1 MSLSLKEQKE
11 ADKLARQNNVTPR
24 KNKKEPMVD
33 NAQTNPET
41 NNTTNTEPANTTP
54 NVETTAANQT
64 PAGSNSEPVTAK
76 TTGNY
81 KAFAGKVIN
90 RSYSTPVI
98 DPSLTGVEI
107 PEANYGAPK
116 VESAMSAAD
125 ELKKNMNANPNQTPL
140 HQQMQQQ
147 TGFNALPTA
156 EQNAAA
162 SLTADLI
169 LEGYDLAHI
178 AARNFT
184 KMPKEKLEEMHRE
197 NKINI
202 GVLMIAPTAENP
214 EGGTLLDVVEQ
225 INDTVEKTIV
235 VSEEFKTKVRPPLE
249 RLCAKYGL
257 GTGDAVYVAGLFI
270 KDAGQKAMV
279 CFGIKK
285 SINQLIAHQSKQYID
300 IYNEAQKMVQ
310 LENEKKEAMLRA
322 ETAKQNAEAD
332 ALERSLQKKR
342 AADEY
347 AAEKANK
354 KNKPDLT
361 DKSKKPTKSAMAG
374 SEESTV
380 N

>member
-1 MSLSLKEQKE
+1 MSLSAKEL
-11 ADKLARQNNVTPR
+11 DKLERKNNVTPR

-33 NAQTNPET
+33 NVQTNTET
-41 NNTTNTEPANTTP
+41 NNTTTNTNPATTTP
-54 NVETTAANQT
+54 NVETTATTHQT
-64 PAGSNSEPVTAK
+64 PAGSNSEPITAK
-76 TTGNY
+76 TNNGFNPY
-81 KAFAGKVIN
+81 KGKVIN

-107 PEANYGAPK
+107 PEANYGPAK

-147 TGFNALPTA
+147 TGFNALPTP

-285 SINQLIAHQSKQYID
+285 SINQLIAHQSKQYVD
-300 IYNEAQKMVQ
+300 IYNEAQKLVQ

-332 ALERSLQKKR
+332 AAERALQKKR

-354 KNKPDLT
+354 KNKIDLT
-361 DKSKKPTKSAMAG
+361 DKSKKPTKSTLAS
-374 SEESTV
+374 SEESAV
-380 N
+380 S